1 VSAAK
6 IVLLVFGIILAVI
19 GLGMTVVGGGVLGA
33 HGAFTDDDGYFT
45 TKTLRIDKESHAV
58 VSEPT
63 DMDVGSWWVWDWG
76 DLAYFKVEAS
86 NDDDEKGV
94 FMGIADEHDLDHFLS
109 GVEYH
114 EITDFDIR
122 PDRLE
127 YRNHPGTSEPEA
139 PTTQAFWLESV
150 SGPGDQTL
158 EWELES
164 GSWSFVLMNDD
175 GSAGV
180 DISVIAGVKIPWLHS
195 TAVGLL
201 AAGVVGLVL
210 GIVMIVLAARRP
222 RGAST
227 AETPS

>member
-1 VSAAK
+1 
-6 IVLLVFGIILAVI
+6 
-19 GLGMTVVGGGVLGA
+19 MTVVGGGVLGA

-45 TKTLRIDKESHAV
+45 TKTLRINQESYAV

-63 DMDVGSWWVWDWG
+63 DMEVGSWWVWDWG

-86 NDDDEKGV
+86 NDNDEKGV
-94 FMGIADEHDLDHFLS
+94 FMGIADEHDLDHYLD

-122 PDRLE
+122 PDKLE

-150 SGPGDQTL
+150 NGPGTQTL

-164 GSWSFVLMNDD
+164 GSWSFVLMNED

-180 DISVIAGVKIPWLHS
+180 DISVIAGVKIPWLHG

-201 AAGVVGLVL
+201 VAGIVGLVL
-210 GIVMIVLAARRP
+210 GLVMIVLSRRKT
-222 RGAST
+222 S
-227 AETPS
+227 